1 MNTTQADQLQALY
14 DKIDQVNYIKTQT
27 VEVYMKMTTTEYR
40 NMEIVFDELTEILG
54 IVQITKYREPGR
66 TYGHSQQVVTYGAT
80 GDANNNQGPY
90 IGAFEGNVLKLTIY
104 SGVNTTSYANW
115 TFTCVGI

>member
-1 MNTTQADQLQALY
+1 MTSTQASQLQALY
-14 DKIDQVNYIKTQT
+14 DKIDQVSYVKTQT

-54 IVQITKYREPGR
+54 IVQITKYTEPGK
-66 TYGHSQQVVTYGAT
+66 TYGAT
-80 GDANNNQGPY
+80 GGGNNNQGPY
-90 IGAFEGNVLKLTIY
+90 IGTFEGNVLKLTIY